1 MNCGQH
7 KLLSLGVKCWVCISG
22 SVFGSCFI
30 FFKIFFQ
37 YLVLKVDWSWGF
49 CIFIFFF
56 YKSFIF
62 RINHLFIDFL
72 YIFYFKFVVVN
83 YYLLIIFFMINIFIF
98 KSWWYIL
105 IILFKVRV
113 IEIVLGISNCWLW
126 KLVKEGIFINTLK
139 LITACILFIWWLSL
153 IIFKFVFT
161 FLIYSVILIILIL
174 INWLIY
180 NFFFIFS
187 KHFS

>member
-1 MNCGQH
+1 
-7 KLLSLGVKCWVCISG
+7 
-22 SVFGSCFI
+22 
-30 FFKIFFQ
+30 
-37 YLVLKVDWSWGF
+37 
-49 CIFIFFF
+49 
-56 YKSFIF
+56 
-62 RINHLFIDFL
+62 
-72 YIFYFKFVVVN
+72 
-83 YYLLIIFFMINIFIF
+83 MINIFIF
-98 KSWWYIL
+98 KFWWYIL

-174 INWLIY
+174 IILIIILLHDNFYYTNYLIKPNWRWYVSDSPIRDLFIKIY
-180 NFFFIFS
+180 GDYISPSLKNDIIAKQIIDETLENINRFKAFL
-187 KHFS
+187 